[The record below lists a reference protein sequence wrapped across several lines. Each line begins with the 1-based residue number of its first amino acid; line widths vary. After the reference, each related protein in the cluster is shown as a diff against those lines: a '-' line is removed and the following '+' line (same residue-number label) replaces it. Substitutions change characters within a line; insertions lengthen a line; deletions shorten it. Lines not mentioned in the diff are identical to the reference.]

1 MLTEASKSA
10 EMRLEIERS
19 KGIDADDVM
28 IDGALLA
35 SAEGTD
41 FVLTLSQRA

>member
-28 IDGALLA
+28 IDGDLLA

-41 FVLTLSQRA
+41 FVLTLSKRA